1 MHQILH
7 EYLCAKKVFNDA
19 RASLHDKEKLAIQM
33 LSGHEKQQLDFELS
47 SQELILYGLLVP
59 ITNVKVTNK
68 KMYNGVT
75 YKYITNSLRDFIVM
89 KNFPGSQEEK
99 ETFATEAAAYMWKN
113 RGGKNALKLETTK
126 AKITKKRGF
135 S

>member
-1 MHQILH
+1 MHRIVH
-7 EYLCAKKVFNDA
+7 DYLCAKKMFNEA
-19 RASLHDKEKLAIQM
+19 RVSLHEKEKLAIQM
-33 LSGHEKQQLDFELS
+33 LSGCEKQQVDFELS
-47 SQELILYGLLVP
+47 SQELVLYGLLVP

-75 YKYITNSLRDFIVM
+75 YKYMTNSLRDFIKM

-99 ETFATEAAAYMWKN
+99 ETFATEAATYMWKN

-126 AKITKKRGF
+126 SKITQKRSF